1 MSLTCIVVEGCE
13 KTSSS
18 MRFKAHRL
26 LKKGVDG
33 RGVPEDAL
41 WKITGDCSPRVV
53 RLFGGYDSLASLLER
68 YSFTDEKGCS
78 FSSRPSSTVKRNL
91 QRNASQLGIRTS
103 TSTVSL
109 PNRTVK
115 EHRTSHLPRMAS
127 QQEAAAA
134 LIVGIPQRLPE
145 SGNCWWSSVC
155 FLLMRSSATR
165 NAFLKHLSLS
175 EGRDLSPLFQRC
187 LQDPSVGERLHRTLY
202 NRYGFGDKPNIDPTQ
217 EGQNGF
223 TQLTNLLR
231 KLKIP
236 IRVHVWTGKEW
247 APVHN
252 KDRASPPSP
261 PVFVGLR
268 VHRMQKRPPLTWKVG
283 ERTYKLQGFLSGSEF
298 CGHQTC
304 VSRGCSPSVWHHS
317 DSDATRLKIGP
328 VSFKID
334 KGENVWDQ
342 MDKLLPHSN
351 WTDDSRFCDMAPSNR
366 SPLKVSLSSLK
377 AEGVPI
383 PPSLVKKENKEQ
395 GLVNVDY
402 LYVDDKLE

>member
-1 MSLTCIVVEGCE
+1 MNLTCIVVEGCE
-13 KTSSS
+13 TTSSS

-26 LKKGVDG
+26 LKKGVDE

-53 RLFGGYDSLASLLER
+53 RLFGGYGSLSALLER

-78 FSSRPSSTVKRNL
+78 FSSRPSSTVRRNL

-103 TSTVSL
+103 ATLSL
-109 PNRTVK
+109 PNRSVK
-115 EHRTSHLPRMAS
+115 EHWTSHLPRMAS

-155 FLLMRSSATR
+155 FLLMRSRQTR
-165 NAFLKHLSLS
+165 NAFLTHLSSS

-187 LQDPSVGERLHRTLY
+187 LQDPSVGETLHRTLY
-202 NRYGFGDKPNIDPTQ
+202 HRYGFGDKPNIDPSL

-236 IRVHVWTGKEW
+236 IHVHVWTGKEW
-247 APVHN
+247 ASVH
-252 KDRASPPSP
+252 RASPH

-268 VHRMQKRPPLTWKVG
+268 VHRMKKRPPLTWRVG
-283 ERTYKLQGFLSGSEF
+283 ERTYTLQGFLSGSEF

-317 DSDATRLKIGP
+317 DSDAARLKIGP
-328 VSFKID
+328 VSFKIE
-334 KGENVWDQ
+334 KGENVWDE

-366 SPLKVSLSSLK
+366 SPLEVSLSSLK

-383 PPSLVKKENKEQ
+383 PPSLLKKGGNREQ

-402 LYVDDKLE
+402 LYVDDKLG